1 MGFNMD
7 KRLVVRNR
15 IDKPLYDY
23 LGKLSDDTLKLL
35 NTIYDNEETQDVMD
49 ISVLLR
55 KNVDIDSG
63 NPMSDEYKA
72 MIDAKKY
79 HQKLISTP
87 SVDNPVDEYD
97 WYNYDP
103 KYERVIEE
111 LKSIVGVNKFY
122 RLRMAWMEPGERVEP
137 HVDQPHI
144 DRLTMVMRGE
154 HKFVLTVRGVD
165 HEKIMKPGDI
175 WYINTN
181 WDHSVYTMNNEPRL
195 ALLGCFVYN
204 ANKED
209 NK

>member
-1 MGFNMD
+1 MD

-15 IDKPLYDY
+15 IDKPLYSY
-23 LGKLSDDTLKLL
+23 LGKLSDSTLALL
-35 NTIYDNEETQDVMD
+35 NRLYDEEESQDVMD
-49 ISVLLR
+49 ISVSLR
-55 KNVDIDSG
+55 ENVDIDAG
-63 NPMSDEYKA
+63 NAMSDEFYA
-72 MIDAKKY
+72 MISGNKY
-79 HQKLISTP
+79 HQKLINKP
-87 SVDNPVDEYD
+87 SIANPNDEYD
-97 WYNYDP
+97 WYDYDI
-103 KYERVIEE
+103 KYEPVIEK
-111 LKSIVGVNKFY
+111 LRNTVGVDKFY

-144 DRLTMVMRGE
+144 DRFTMVMRGE
-154 HKFVLTVRGVD
+154 HRFVLTVRGVE

-181 WDHSVYTMNNEPRL
+181 WDHSVYTINNEPRL

>member
-1 MGFNMD
+1 MD

-15 IDKPLYDY
+15 IDKPLYSY
-23 LGKLSDDTLKLL
+23 LGKLSDSTLALL
-35 NTIYDNEETQDVMD
+35 NRLYDEEESQDVMD
-49 ISVLLR
+49 ISVSLR
-55 KNVDIDSG
+55 ENVDIDAG
-63 NPMSDEYKA
+63 NAMSDEFYA
-72 MIDAKKY
+72 MISGNKY
-79 HQKLISTP
+79 HQKLINKP
-87 SVDNPVDEYD
+87 SIANPTDEYD
-97 WYNYDP
+97 WYDYDI
-103 KYERVIEE
+103 KYEPVIEE
-111 LKSIVGVNKFY
+111 LRNTVGVDKVY

-144 DRLTMVMRGE
+144 DRFTMVMRGE
-154 HKFVLTVRGVD
+154 HRFVLTVRGVE

-181 WDHSVYTMNNEPRL
+181 WDHSVYTINNEPRL

>member
-1 MGFNMD
+1 MD

-15 IDKPLYDY
+15 IDKPLYSY
-23 LGKLSDDTLKLL
+23 LGKLSDSTLALL
-35 NTIYDNEETQDVMD
+35 NRLYDEEESQDVMD
-49 ISVLLR
+49 ISVSLR
-55 KNVDIDSG
+55 ENVDIDAG
-63 NPMSDEYKA
+63 NAMSDEFYA
-72 MIDAKKY
+72 MISGNKY
-79 HQKLISTP
+79 HQKLINKP
-87 SVDNPVDEYD
+87 SIANPNDEYD
-97 WYNYDP
+97 WYDYDI
-103 KYERVIEE
+103 KYEPVIEE
-111 LKSIVGVNKFY
+111 LRNTVGVDKFY

-144 DRLTMVMRGE
+144 DRFTMVMRGE
-154 HKFVLTVRGVD
+154 HRFVLTVRGVE

-181 WDHSVYTMNNEPRL
+181 WDHSVYTINNEPRL